1 LEKIIIK
8 YLTSKIS
15 AEELKSLENWILD
28 SENKKEFEK
37 IIKTNQEL
45 NDTYLTIDTDNAFDI
60 VSKKLDSISNT
71 AKYNRHKKI
80 LQYAAS
86 IVLCIAISISS
97 YLIFKTNNTIAQNE
111 IILRLGDENIA
122 IINDSLKKK
131 IFTNEGDLIAILK
144 EDTLFFE
151 ARIQEKHSFNSV
163 SQLIIPNGKKL
174 KTKLPDGT
182 LININSGSMVKFPS
196 LFDGRKIIL
205 NGEAFFDVSKNK
217 EFPFIV
223 STKQMDIKVLGT
235 RFNVSS
241 YPNNEMSFVSLEEG
255 SLAVK
260 RPSIN
265 SYEMQNIIIEPGEQV
280 SVEGEVFNVKK
291 TNIEKDI
298 AWNFGELYFENDRF
312 EDIIKKLERH
322 YNIRIQNKSKK
333 LNNTRYTGTF
343 TTETIIEVLDTF
355 NELSE
360 FEYQILG
367 QKIVMDAK

>member
-1 LEKIIIK
+1 MEKIIIK

-163 SQLIIPNGKKL
+163 SQLIVPNGKKL

-182 LININSGSMVKFPS
+182 LININSGSMIKFPS

>member
-163 SQLIIPNGKKL
+163 SQLIVPNGKKL

-182 LININSGSMVKFPS
+182 LININSGSMIKFPS

>member
-1 LEKIIIK
+1 MEKIIIK
-8 YLTSKIS
+8 YLTSNIS
-15 AEELKSLENWILD
+15 SEELKLLENWMLD
-28 SENKKEFEK
+28 PENKKEFEK
-37 IIKTNQEL
+37 LIKTNQEL

-60 VSKKLDSISNT
+60 VSKKLDSINNT
-71 AKYNRHKKI
+71 AKYNTQKKI
-80 LQYAAS
+80 LHYAAS

-97 YLIFKTNNTIAQNE
+97 YFIFKTNNTIAQNE

-131 IFTNEGDLIAILK
+131 IFNNEGDLIATLK

-151 ARIQEKHSFNSV
+151 ARIQEKHPFNSV
-163 SQLIIPNGKKL
+163 SQLIVPNGKQL

-182 LININSGSMVKFPS
+182 LININSGSMIKFPS

-205 NGEAFFDVSKNK
+205 DGEAFFDVRKNK

-235 RFNVSS
+235 RFNVSN
-241 YPNNEMSFVSLEEG
+241 YPNNETSFVSLEEG

-280 SVEGEVFNVKK
+280 SVKGEVFNVKE

-298 AWNFGELYFENDRF
+298 AWNFGKLYFENDRF

-322 YNIRIQNKSKK
+322 YNIRIQNKSTK

-367 QKIVMDAK
+367 QKIIMDAK